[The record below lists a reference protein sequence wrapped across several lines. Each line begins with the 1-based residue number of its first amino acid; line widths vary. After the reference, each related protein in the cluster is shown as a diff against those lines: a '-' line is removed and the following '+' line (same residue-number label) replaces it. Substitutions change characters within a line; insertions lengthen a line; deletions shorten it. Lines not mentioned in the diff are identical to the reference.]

1 MIRNMPAMLVW
12 FLIVVSAGVGTNG
25 FSPSFSDATR
35 GTPRPHEHGVLRAS
49 AVELG
54 CARLARL
61 GSRADWSR
69 LSHAALLAALDD
81 LFDGLCVGV
90 PSAQTSTTHAGV
102 STAAAAV
109 ATGKLR
115 LQLRREAKGLG
126 VRNVMG
132 EDTLGGLSKAE
143 SKTKLRALHYI
154 DQSAHARARAWLHPD
169 PRRARARV
177 RARARARGPKAGL
190 QLDESADQHR
200 PDQGQPSSPQL
211 VPDRYP
217 SHGHGPAHVTE
228 PTPVRVT
235 STPGRLELAVDDWP
249 GEREALEA
257 VFNSTGGQTWAQN
270 DYWTSANVSVCAWFG
285 VKCTSGRVS
294 TLNLTGN
301 GLVGEVPPFTL
312 GHLVVLDFSRNSLT
326 GIAADALAS
335 LPLLESLYV

>member
-1 MIRNMPAMLVW
+1 MTAMLVW
-12 FLIVVSAGVGTNG
+12 FLVVVSAGVGTNG

-35 GTPRPHEHGVLRAS
+35 GTPRPHEHGVQRAS

-81 LFDGLCVGV
+81 LFDGLCVDV
-90 PSAQTSTTHAGV
+90 HSARTSTTHAGEAIA
-102 STAAAAV
+102 SLRTAAAA
-109 ATGKLR
+109 TGKLP
-115 LQLRREAKGLG
+115 LRREAGGLG

-132 EDTLGGLSKAE
+132 EDTLGGFSSAE

-154 DQSAHARARAWLHPD
+154 DQSAHARARAWLDPD

-211 VPDRYP
+211 VPDRYPGP

-270 DYWTSANVSVCAWFG
+270 DHWTSANVSVCAWFG

-294 TLNLTGN
+294 ALNLTGN
-301 GLVGEVPPFTL
+301 GLVGEVPLFTL
-312 GHLVVLDFSRNSLT
+312 DRLVVLNLSGNALT

-335 LPLLESLYV
+335 LPLLQSL